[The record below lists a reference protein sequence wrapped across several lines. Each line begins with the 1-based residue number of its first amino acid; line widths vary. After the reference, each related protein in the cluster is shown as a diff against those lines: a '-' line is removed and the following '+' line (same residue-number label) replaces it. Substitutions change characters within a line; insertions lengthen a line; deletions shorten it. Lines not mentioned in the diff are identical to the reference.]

1 MLKQSLEFSITELN
15 LTLESKIRNIIGV
28 RNIINVRIFKNLEKI
43 STYFQKQKKKRMF
56 TTYLLRFIIGMSSM
70 QNIRK

>member
-1 MLKQSLEFSITELN
+1 MLKQSLEFSVTELN

-43 STYFQKQKKKRMF
+43 STYFQK
-56 TTYLLRFIIGMSSM
+56 
-70 QNIRK
+70 